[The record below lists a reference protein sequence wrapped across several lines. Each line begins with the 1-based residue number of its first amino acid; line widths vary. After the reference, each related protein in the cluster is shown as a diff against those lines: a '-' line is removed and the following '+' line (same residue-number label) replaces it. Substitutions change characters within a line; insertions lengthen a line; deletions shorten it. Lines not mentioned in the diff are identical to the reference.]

1 MKKYIFLDVDGVLST
16 AASGWRIDIEL
27 LRKLFDIIRLT
38 DARVIISSSWKEKD
52 FIRTLRVFPPII
64 RSYIDGQTPDL
75 PGRKRGHEIAAFLES
90 HPCDRYI
97 ILDDER
103 ENLLEGQYGHL
114 VETSYITGITDDDV
128 RKGIA
133 LLNG

>member
-16 AASGWRIDIEL
+16 AVSGWRIDVVL
-27 LRKLFDIIRLT
+27 LRRFFDLIRLT
-38 DARVIISSSWKEKD
+38 GARVIISSSWKEKD
-52 FIRTLRVFPPII
+52 FIRTLRVFPPNL
-64 RSYIDGQTPDL
+64 RPYIDGQTPDI
-75 PGRKRGHEIAAFLES
+75 PGGKRGHEIAAFLES
-90 HPCDRYI
+90 HPCKRYI

-103 ENLLEGQYGHL
+103 ENLLEGQYDRL

-128 RKGIA
+128 QNGIA